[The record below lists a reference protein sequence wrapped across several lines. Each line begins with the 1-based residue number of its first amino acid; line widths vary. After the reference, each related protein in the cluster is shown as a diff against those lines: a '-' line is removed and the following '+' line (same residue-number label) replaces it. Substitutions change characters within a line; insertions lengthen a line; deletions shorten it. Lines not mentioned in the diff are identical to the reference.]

1 MLSKPPLPRG
11 EPLLNVKPIKLW
23 RLNQPKGDPL
33 ITGGC
38 CWLRF
43 ALHPNPNLRVT
54 GHLLPFV
61 WKLNQYLVGGATT
74 ILKNMTSS
82 MGRMTSHI

>member
-43 ALHPNPNLRVT
+43 ALHPNPNLIKYT
-54 GHLLPFV
+54 TSNFSM
-61 WKLNQYLVGGATT
+61 YLHKPNDT
-74 ILKNMTSS
+74 N
-82 MGRMTSHI
+82 